1 MDLSEQSERMQ
12 SFYNLAH
19 DPFGAIVD
27 AMVFSGAGGRYETAE
42 TLRHLLAYS
51 QQDSQ
56 LEGPAGSGKR
66 ILAQQVIKMLDESW
80 RVAWVDAADLD
91 SPKALEK
98 EIIGQLGLGL
108 KVEDDTATLLKRIN
122 AVIAQRYADEEAFL
136 LVVQRA
142 DQARPEVQQLL
153 DALRVQAEDA
163 DHRIRQ
169 LWLVENADTLTD
181 ESDADWYR
189 HPLEPFTD
197 ADAEQYIRDRMI
209 ASGYVD
215 DLPIPFT
222 DIARLNQLSGGIP
235 LQLNDMVRDYLI
247 SSTFRTTEKKQAF
260 PLTHVIAGVA
270 ALTLVTV
277 AFLYQ
282 TGESSGDGQQVNQS
296 EAGSTEADRPLTS
309 VEQRL
314 ADAVA
319 QVEARQ
325 NGSESAT
332 TEVASADAS
341 ATSANGPDSQDS
353 ETVSLPQSSD
363 ESPAT
368 EEPRPTQSAD
378 VPSLLDRGDNAQ
390 YTVQLIGVRDQAQLS
405 SLLAEFNN
413 PLDVDIVETTYQG
426 DPWFVLIYGQFD
438 TREEAQSAFE
448 ALPDGLFSGDPWIR
462 SFQSLRNSL

>member
-1 MDLSEQSERMQ
+1 MQ
-12 SFYNLAH
+12 SYYNLAH

-66 ILAQQVIKMLDESW
+66 MLAQQVIKMLDESW

-122 AVIAQRYADEEAFL
+122 AVIAQRYADEESFL

-142 DQARPEVQQLL
+142 DQARPEVEQLL

-169 LWLVENADTLTD
+169 LWLVENADAVSD
-181 ESDADWYR
+181 EGDTDWYR

-282 TGESSGDGQQVNQS
+282 TGESGDNQPVRQADS
-296 EAGSTEADRPLTS
+296 GSTETDRPLTS

-325 NGSESAT
+325 SGSESVTAEVEAT
-332 TEVASADAS
+332 EAS
-341 ATSANGPDSQDS
+341 
-353 ETVSLPQSSD
+353 TVSSDSTGSESEPSESVALPSSTEGSPTAE
-363 ESPAT
+363 ES
-368 EEPRPTQSAD
+368 RPTQNAE
-378 VPSLLDRGDNAQ
+378 VPSLLDRGDDAQ
-390 YTVQLIGVRDQAQLS
+390 YTVQLIGVRDQAQLA
-405 SLLAEFNN
+405 SLLAEFNS

-438 TREEAQSAFE
+438 TRDEAQSAFE
-448 ALPDGLFSGDPWIR
+448 ALPEGLFSGDPWIR
-462 SFQSLRNSL
+462 SFQSLRSSL